1 MPISVLMME
10 KLPQH
15 ELYSSYS
22 YHVALLKD
30 FSEVGAE
37 DSDRNTVGSGR
48 RASTAMASARTSN
61 IHRSSSIL
69 GTKSTLSSSSG
80 TTEKKRGVQRAQ
92 SVAVY

>member
-1 MPISVLMME
+1 ME

-30 FSEVGAE
+30 FCEVGAE
-37 DSDRNTVGSGR
+37 EVGRSTAGSGR
-48 RASTAMASARTSN
+48 RASTVVPSTKTRN

-69 GTKSTLSSSSG
+69 GIHAESSEKMG
-80 TTEKKRGVQRAQ
+80 GKAKKRSVQRAQ
-92 SVAVY
+92 SVAI

>member
-1 MPISVLMME
+1 MIE
-10 KLPQH
+10 KLSQH

-30 FSEVGAE
+30 FAEVGAE
-37 DSDRNTVGSGR
+37 EVGRNTAGSGR
-48 RASTAMASARTSN
+48 RASTAVPSANTRN

-69 GTKSTLSSSSG
+69 GTKSTLTSSSG
-80 TTEKKRGVQRAQ
+80 TREKTRGVQRAQ